1 MSWSEWAREVE
12 VEPSVYAADF
22 RRLGEQID
30 ALFDAGA
37 RVLHV
42 DIGDGHFIPP
52 VTIGSV
58 IVEALSSAVRGRD
71 GRLDCHLMV
80 TNPDQQIPIVSSAG
94 ADSIT
99 FHIEATDDPSA
110 TIGLAREHG
119 VAVGVTLNPATPL
132 SAIEPIAADV
142 DLVLLMSV
150 VPGYSGQ
157 SFLPDSID
165 RLRTLRSLVRDGCRL
180 QIDGGIG
187 LDNIVAVR
195 EAGAD
200 LMVAGSS
207 IFAASDPAK
216 AYRALVDLI
225 G

>member
-1 MSWSEWAREVE
+1 MSWSDWAREVE

-22 RRLGEQID
+22 RRLGEQVD
-30 ALFDAGA
+30 SLLNAGA

-58 IVEALSSAVRGRD
+58 VVEALHSLVED
-71 GRLDCHLMV
+71 TVGRLDCHLMV
-80 TNPDQQIPIVSSAG
+80 TNPDKQIPIVAASG
-94 ADSIT
+94 ADAIT
-99 FHIEATDDPSA
+99 FHIETSDDPGA
-110 TIGLAREHG
+110 TIALAREQG
-119 VAVGVTLNPATPL
+119 VAVGVTLNPSTPV
-132 SAIEPIAADV
+132 SSIEPIAADV

-157 SFLPDSID
+157 SFIPESID
-165 RLRTLRSLVRDGCRL
+165 RLRTLRALIPESCRV

-187 LDNIVAVR
+187 RDNIALVR
-195 EAGAD
+195 DAGAD

-207 IFAASDPAK
+207 IFAAPDPAQ
-216 AYRALVDLI
+216 AYRELVDLI